1 MTGVRTVECG
11 KHLWC
16 VWTLP
21 RAIRPPT
28 ALFGDGTY
36 RPSVIGTPYAAYFF
50 FAYCQ
55 HFAYC
60 VFLTRITYCVLRI
73 AYDCS
78 RSRAPP
84 SGGPSPSDPCPSRDC
99 QISVLEA
106 SRGRAV
112 AASDALPSGRR
123 PPRHS
128 VAATATLP
136 ATDLPSRLRQLIPIP
151 RSIHSQPCGRCP
163 PRIIAACKG
172 HPTYPF
178 PALWTMSTAY
188 HCRVQRAPQHP
199 PSHPRGQ

>member
-1 MTGVRTVECG
+1 MLEPFRFVVTSPP
-11 KHLWC
+11 
-16 VWTLP
+16 P
-21 RAIRPPT
+21 R
-28 ALFGDGTY
+28 
-36 RPSVIGTPYAAYFF
+36 GTPRHPTQAA
-50 FAYCQ
+50 Q
-55 HFAYC
+55 
-60 VFLTRITYCVLRI
+60 RRSLR
-73 AYDCS
+73 

-151 RSIHSQPCGRCP
+151 RSIPSQPCGRCP

-172 HPTYPF
+172 PLIGSSSQSYVVFQPCGRC
-178 PALWTMSTAY
+178 PPRIIAACKGPLNI
-188 HCRVQRAPQHP
+188 HP
-199 PSHPRGQ
+199 PTPEVSSARPRRIRRLEPRL